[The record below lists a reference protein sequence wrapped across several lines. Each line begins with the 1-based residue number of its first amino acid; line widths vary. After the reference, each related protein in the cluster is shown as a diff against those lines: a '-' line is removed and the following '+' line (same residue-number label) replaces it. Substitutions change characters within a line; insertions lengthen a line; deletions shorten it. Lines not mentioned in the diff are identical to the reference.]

1 MENEIKTKRQK
12 PEWRLIIEMLERVDI
27 VLLNRIVRRMIHF
40 LFSSNIAEI
49 KKHMKELDPVED
61 NSGELSKLYSNMPN
75 PKKDLKS
82 LRVFTDRV
90 FQIAEENIKDEE
102 IASQIK
108 FWLGQERS
116 RFLSIATENMNISLS
131 EISEVLERFMNIP
144 RGEMCL
150 SNDEFMNIRVS
161 LIRRFFTSNLRYI
174 NIAKHYLLVRQF
186 HDLLKNVIGAGKG
199 CGKLG
204 GKSSGLILGYKIIED
219 ERENNPM
226 LKNVK
231 IPKSWYITSDTIMDF
246 IHYNALEEMISLKYL
261 DVDEIRTEY
270 PYLQQLFKNSFFPP
284 EVVSKLKNL
293 LKEIGQVPIIVR
305 SSSLLED
312 SFEAAFSGKY
322 KSLFLSNMG
331 DLNERLSAL
340 LDAIAEIYASTFGPD
355 PIEYRKERGLIDFQ
369 EQMGILIQE
378 VVGNKIGEYFFP
390 TYAGVAFSN
399 NEFRWSPRIKRD
411 DGVVRIVAG
420 LGTRA
425 VDRVSN
431 DYSMLASPGQPGIKV
446 NIKDDDIIKYSQ
458 SEIDVLNLK
467 TNTFE
472 TKKIDKILQKYGDE
486 IPGIENIISI
496 NKYGNLAAPVGVL
509 WDPQESEMVVTF
521 QNLMDKSDFLKKMD
535 IILKILKKAFNAPVD
550 VEFASDGKNLYILQ
564 CRPQS
569 QSKNGEVKQLPVNI
583 DKKNILFIASK
594 YVTSGFIENIK
605 YIVYVDGDKY
615 NSLPELDDMKDVA
628 KAVSL
633 LNKKLPKK
641 GFILIGPGRWGSRG
655 DIKLGV
661 PVTYSGINNTAML
674 IELAYS
680 RDGYVPELSFG
691 THFFQDLVEADIR
704 YLPIYP
710 ERDESYF
717 NIDLMLNAKNSVDDY
732 IEIDS
737 KISDVVRV
745 IAIQEIFDNKKM
757 SVVMNGDEN
766 KAMGFID
773 FNSELE

>member
-1 MENEIKTKRQK
+1 MGNKIRIKRQK

-61 NSGELSKLYSNMPN
+61 SGELSKLYSNMPN
-75 PKKDLKS
+75 PKKDLKT

-90 FQIAEENIKDEE
+90 FQIAEENIKNNE

-161 LIRRFFTSNLRYI
+161 LIRRFFTSNLKYI

-219 ERENNPM
+219 ERKNNPM
-226 LKNVK
+226 LENVK

-472 TKKIDKILQKYGDE
+472 TKKVDKILRKYGDE

-496 NKYGNLAAPVGVL
+496 NKYGNLTAPVGVL

-550 VEFASDGKNLYILQ
+550 VEFASDGRNIYILQ

-569 QSKNGEVKQLPVNI
+569 QSKNGEIKQLPVNV

-594 YVTSGFIENIK
+594 YVTSGFIKNIK

-641 GFILIGPGRWGSRG
+641 EFILIGPGRWGSRG

-680 RDGYVPELSFG
+680 KDGYVPELSFG

-710 ERDESYF
+710 DMDESYF

-737 KISDVVRV
+737 RISDVVRV
-745 IAIQEIFDNKKM
+745 ISIREIFDNKKM

-766 KAMGFID
+766 KAMGFVD